1 MEIDDTDPLK
11 KGDDSDVPIDD
22 VEKLIEQREKLDTL
36 FQEKFSKTITV
47 MFTDMK
53 GSTAI
58 ADTQGDFASR
68 TMIKQHNDIVFP
80 IIKKNNGVLVKTMG
94 DGTMSYF
101 MNAQDAAR
109 TAVGIQSNIDEHNI
123 VKKTKTP
130 LLVRIGLH
138 TGTGIVEKNDIF
150 GDVVNVASRFE
161 SIGNPG
167 EINIS
172 EETYNS
178 ITDKTEIYC
187 RFHKT
192 TKLKGKKEAFK
203 VYKVFWN
210 KEEIEADK
218 SEPSVTVRETEI
230 QKQKGIPLIVKL
242 ILVFSVLIIGF
253 LVIKK
258 AGFLQSTSDKRSI
271 HHSVTILSDKDNQE
285 TTNGK

>member
-1 MEIDDTDPLK
+1 MEADAADPSK
-11 KGDDSDVPIDD
+11 KGDDSDIPIDD

-47 MFTDMK
+47 MFTDLK

-68 TMIKQHNDIVFP
+68 AMIKQHNDILFP

-101 MNAQDAAR
+101 NNAQDAAR
-109 TAVGIQSNIDEHNI
+109 TAVGIQSDIDEYNI
-123 VKKTKTP
+123 VKKPQIP

-167 EINIS
+167 EIYVS

-178 ITDKTEIYC
+178 IADKTEIYC
-187 RFHKT
+187 RFLKT
-192 TKLKGKKEAFK
+192 TKLKGKKEAYK

-210 KEEIEADK
+210 KEEIETDK
-218 SEPSVTVRETEI
+218 SKPSVTAGETET

-242 ILVFSVLIIGF
+242 IFVFSVLIVGF

-258 AGFLQSTSDKRSI
+258 AGFLQSSSDKRSI
-271 HHSVTILSDKDNQE
+271 HHSATILSDKDNQE
-285 TTNGK
+285 TNNGK